1 MVGRG
6 SDLYQLCKD
15 IDDTIKGTFV
25 NWCVIVTEFVLTLH
39 SSDEVQLLDVEYIL
53 HTVFR

>member
-15 IDDTIKGTFV
+15 IDDTIKGVV
-25 NWCVIVTEFVLTLH
+25 NASVVKSAQQNLLTGL
-39 SSDEVQLLDVEYIL
+39 SLVCP
-53 HTVFR
+53 

>member
-15 IDDTIKGTFV
+15 IDDTIKGTLLKQSCMCTRLFSFV
-25 NWCVIVTEFVLTLH
+25 KGCVEA
-39 SSDEVQLLDVEYIL
+39 
-53 HTVFR
+53 VFLSMNV